1 MIKNLPGW
9 TITDLMKTDCI
20 DIDEILLK
28 SDNKEKTKKKKEIR
42 PLSDLVN
49 GSKGG

>member
-9 TITDLMKTDCI
+9 TISDVMKTDCI

-28 SDNKEKTKKKKEIR
+28 TDKKEKSKKKKQIK

-49 GSKGG
+49 GPKGV